1 MTTNHYKVD
10 PRHAKELWAGLP
22 HIEPPLIT
30 VSDEPL
36 DVVKRLLKAS
46 ELADSLNRHT
56 QTFVPI
62 KEIHNDR

>member
-36 DVVKRLLKAS
+36 DVIERLLKAS
-46 ELADSLNRHT
+46 ELARLAEPTYPDLRT
-56 QTFVPI
+56 YQG
-62 KEIHNDR
+62 DAQ

>member
-1 MTTNHYKVD
+1 MTTSHYKVD

-46 ELADSLNRHT
+46 ELARLAEPTYPDLRTYQGDT
-56 QTFVPI
+56 Q
-62 KEIHNDR
+62 

>member
-36 DVVKRLLKAS
+36 DVIERLLKAS
-46 ELADSLNRHT
+46 ELARLAEPTYPDLRTYQGDT
-56 QTFVPI
+56 Q
-62 KEIHNDR
+62 